1 MAQAPPRS
9 NKSAALLL
17 GIGFAGILAAAFF
30 FVVKPMLAER
40 KSAEST
46 DLRREFNKILA
57 SSLQRVPGGAP
68 PFVLRPSIDAG
79 DMLRTNSLGLR
90 SAELAKEKTLP
101 RVLVLGDSFTY
112 GYGLREGEP
121 YCHVLAERLRGK
133 AEIAN
138 GAVSGFEIQD
148 SAAQFDRLADAVKP
162 DVVVVTFVANDLD
175 DSRVYEP
182 KGEYVRSPRLEEL
195 PEGYFTASTN
205 YIRLGE
211 LSAIPTE
218 QRPAF
223 ERRFFGGDFV
233 PWGIGVYAKE
243 RWARY
248 SRELA
253 RICEGAKRFN
263 AKVLIFS
270 FNNLTAP
277 PNGELHRTASALGV
291 PVFVIPDAINLGSE
305 EFTLGWD
312 PHPNAKANR
321 LFAEALLGAFVSVKA
336 LDLPGVP
343 PLPPVD
349 PSKDSRLPVE
359 WRNQANN
366 LARTK
371 VSSSVV
377 FFPKEKIE
385 NLQQVPAGFED
396 AYGLLSS
403 RAIVLLRSDRP
414 FQKLRLSAFVDKSAS
429 PAAQQAQ
436 GTRDIEVR
444 FGGLETIVKAT
455 VGTDPRDIDLDIPPG
470 AIEPMGVEA
479 PFLLLQ
485 VDLRDPVVAS
495 AAPADRARK
504 LAVRI
509 RRLEI
514 Y

>member
-1 MAQAPPRS
+1 
-9 NKSAALLL
+9 
-17 GIGFAGILAAAFF
+17 
-30 FVVKPMLAER
+30 MLADR

-46 DLRREFNKILA
+46 DLRREFNKVLA

-68 PFVLRPSIDAG
+68 PFVLRPNIDSG
-79 DMLRTNSLGLR
+79 DKLRTNSLGLR
-90 SAELAKEKTLP
+90 SPELAKEKTLP

-121 YCHVLAERLRGK
+121 YCHVLAERMRGK
-133 AEIAN
+133 AEIVNA
-138 GAVSGFEIQD
+138 AVSGFEIQD
-148 SAAQFDRLADAVKP
+148 SAAQFDRLADVVKP

-182 KGEYVRSPRLEEL
+182 KGEYVRAPRLEEL

-218 QRPAF
+218 QRPNF

-233 PWGIGVYAKE
+233 PWGIGGYSQE

-248 SRELA
+248 GRELA
-253 RICEGAKRFN
+253 KICERAKQFN

-291 PVFVIPDAINLGSE
+291 PVFVIPDTINLGNPD
-305 EFTLGWD
+305 FTLGWD
-312 PHPNAKANR
+312 PHPNAKANQ
-321 LFAEALLGAFVSVKA
+321 LFADALMGAFVSAKA
-336 LDLPGVP
+336 FELPGVQ
-343 PLPPVD
+343 PLAPVD
-349 PSKDSRLPVE
+349 PAKDPRLPIE
-359 WRNQANN
+359 WKNQARQ

-371 VSSSVV
+371 ITSSVV

-414 FQKLRLSAFVDKSAS
+414 FRKLRLSAFLDKSAS
-429 PAAQQAQ
+429 PAAQQSLSS
-436 GTRDIEVR
+436 REIEVR
-444 FGGLETIVKAT
+444 FGGLEAVHKASI
-455 VGTDPRDIDLDIPPG
+455 GTDPRDIDLDIPQG
-470 AIEPMGVEA
+470 AIEAMGGEPA
-479 PFLLLQ
+479 SLLLQ
-485 VDLRDPVVAS
+485 VDLRDPAVAS
-495 AAPADRARK
+495 AAPADRARI